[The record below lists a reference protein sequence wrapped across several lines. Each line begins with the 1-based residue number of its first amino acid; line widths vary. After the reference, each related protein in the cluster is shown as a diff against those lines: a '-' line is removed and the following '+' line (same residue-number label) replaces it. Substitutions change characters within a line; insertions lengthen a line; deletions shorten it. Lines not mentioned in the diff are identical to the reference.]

1 MMTGKGRER
10 PLARSVIKFLASLF
24 LGRAR
29 AHYHSW
35 LPFLAIEGRNS
46 ATAGRAVYR
55 GRVAVDLK
63 TSEHL
68 GAACG
73 SAIYIIGSGPSV
85 VDQDLTVLPS
95 GSGLLLNGSIAL
107 IGKQIDTPLAIA
119 IEDERFVWR
128 HFAMMCEKIAPQDT
142 CLFSVG
148 VMRAICEIDPDW
160 LGGRPIILIDDI
172 RKPFGGRRRTV
183 DELAALEHVRFSASG
198 DVGFS
203 EKPDAGVFQGG
214 SVVIS
219 ALQFACA
226 MPAKTIGLIGIDISN
241 AASPRFYETKDAVA
255 YSGVA
260 DAEARILSHVGL
272 ARNVAREQG
281 IAVRNHSPISAL
293 RKIGMSHVPLPSS
306 V

>member
-1 MMTGKGRER
+1 MTSGKRRDR
-10 PLARSVIKFLASLF
+10 PLARSVIKFLTSVF

-35 LPFLAIEGRNS
+35 LPFLAIAGRNATS
-46 ATAGRAVYR
+46 AGHVVYR
-55 GRVAVDLK
+55 GGHVADLK

-68 GAACG
+68 AAACG
-73 SAIYIIGSGPSV
+73 NAIYIIGSGPSV
-85 VDQDLTVLPS
+85 ADQDLSVLPS
-95 GSGLLLNGSIAL
+95 GSGMLLNGSIAL
-107 IGKQIDTPLAIA
+107 IGKQIETPLAIV

-128 HFAMMCEKIAPQDT
+128 HFTMMREKILPQHI

-148 VMRAICEIDPDW
+148 VLRAICEIDPAW

-172 RKPFGGRRRTV
+172 RKPFGGRRRSV
-183 DELAALEHVRFSASG
+183 GELAAREHVRFSTSG
-198 DVGFS
+198 DAGYS
-203 EKPDAGVFQGG
+203 AKPDNGVFQGG

-226 MPAKTIGLIGIDISN
+226 MPVKTIGLVGIDISN
-241 AASPRFYETKDAVA
+241 ATLPRFYETKEAVA

-260 DAEARILSHVGL
+260 DAEARILSHVDL
-272 ARNVAREQG
+272 ARIVAGEHG
-281 IAVRNHSPISAL
+281 VDVRNHSAISAL
-293 RKIGMSHVPLPSS
+293 RKIGMAHVPLPS